1 MRKNKGTIKCD
12 KRIVICDVGTAQYED
27 ETVKCEKKI
36 RDSLNMTKELL
47 HVILELHNMRMKLSN
62 VMFW

>member
-36 RDSLNMTKELL
+36 RDSSNMTKELL
-47 HVILELHNMRMKLSN
+47 HVILELYNMRMKLSN

>member
-36 RDSLNMTKELL
+36 RDSSNMTKELL

>member
-1 MRKNKGTIKCD
+1 MWQK
-12 KRIVICDVGTAQYED
+12 IVICDVGTAQYED
-27 ETVKCEKKI
+27 ETLKCEKKI
-36 RDSLNMTKELL
+36 RDSSNMTKELL

>member
-1 MRKNKGTIKCD
+1 MRKNKETIKCD
-12 KRIVICDVGTAQYED
+12 KRIVICDIGTAQYED

-36 RDSLNMTKELL
+36 RDSSNMTKELL

-62 VMFW
+62 VIFW

>member
-12 KRIVICDVGTAQYED
+12 KRIIICDVGTAQYED

-36 RDSLNMTKELL
+36 RDSSNMTKELL